1 VIEIGIGPDS
11 WGVWFGEDA
20 RQPPWT
26 QFLDEVVEAGYSW
39 IERGPEGYLPLD
51 VPTLKAELDA
61 RNLRLSAV
69 HAMRPLEN
77 ANVWAAL
84 EGDVERACETAA
96 ALGAQTLVLIDDLY
110 TDPLTGAQIAP
121 RELDEAGWAR
131 LVDTTNRVADLARER
146 WHMTLAFHPH
156 VDTHVER
163 EDQIE
168 RLLAETE
175 PERVSLCFDIGHH
188 AYLGAD
194 AVAFMRRHRS
204 RISYLH
210 LKNVD
215 PAVLERVER
224 EELPFAA
231 AVTAD
236 VFTELPSG
244 AVDMQALAA
253 LLDQTGYSGFAVIE
267 QDMYPAPFDKP
278 LPIAKRTREYLR
290 ELGVG

>member
-11 WGVWFGEDA
+11 WGVWFGDDP

-39 IERGPEGYLPLD
+39 IERGPEGYLP
-51 VPTLKAELDA
+51 VGVARLKAELA
-61 RNLRLSAV
+61 SRGLGLSAA
-69 HAMRPLEN
+69 HAMRPLESP
-77 ANVWAAL
+77 AAWPEL

-96 ALGAQTLVLIDDLY
+96 AFGAQTLVLIDDLY
-110 TDPLTGAQIAP
+110 TDARTGAAVAP

-131 LVDTTNRVADLARER
+131 LVETTNRVAEMVRER
-146 WHMTLAFHPH
+146 WQMMVAFHPH

-168 RLLAETE
+168 RLLEETE

-188 AYLGAD
+188 AYLGQD
-194 AVAFMRRHRS
+194 AVDFARRHHS

-215 PAVLERVER
+215 GPVLERVAR
-224 EELPFAA
+224 DDVPFAQ
-231 AVTAD
+231 AVAAD
-236 VFTELPSG
+236 VFTELPDG
-244 AVDMQALAA
+244 AIDMKAFAR
-253 LLDQTGYSGFAVIE
+253 LLDEIGYAGFAVIE

-290 ELGVG
+290 ELGIG

>member
-11 WGVWFGEDA
+11 WGVWFGQDQ
-20 RQPPWT
+20 RQPAWT
-26 QFLDEVVEAGYSW
+26 RFLDEVVEAGYSW

-51 VPTLKAELDA
+51 LSSLKAELDA
-61 RNLRLSAV
+61 RGLRLSAA

-77 ANVWAAL
+77 RAVWPEL
-84 EGDVERACETAA
+84 EGDVERACQTAT
-96 ALGAQTLVLIDDLY
+96 ALGAKTLVLIDDLY
-110 TDPLTGAQIAP
+110 TDPRTGAPTAP
-121 RELDEAGWAR
+121 HELDQAGWAR
-131 LVDTTNRVADLARER
+131 LVETTNRVAELALER
-146 WHMTLAFHPH
+146 WQMTLAFHPH

-175 PERVSLCFDIGHH
+175 PDLVSLCFDIGHH
-188 AYLGAD
+188 AYLGQD
-194 AVAFMRRHRS
+194 ALEFTRRHHR

-215 PAVLERVER
+215 TAVRKRVAHER
-224 EELPFAA
+224 LPFAK
-231 AVTAD
+231 AVAAD
-236 VFTELPSG
+236 VFTELPDG
-244 AVDMQALAA
+244 AVDMKALAG
-253 LLDQTGYSGFAVIE
+253 LLDEIGYEGFAVIE

-290 ELGVG
+290 ELGIG

>member
-11 WGVWFGEDA
+11 WGVWFGDDP

-51 VPTLKAELDA
+51 VSTLKEELDA
-61 RNLRLSAV
+61 RGLRLSAA
-69 HAMRPLEN
+69 HAMGPLEEQR
-77 ANVWAAL
+77 AWDTL
-84 EGDVERACETAA
+84 EGDVERACETAV
-96 ALGAQTLVLIDDLY
+96 ALGAQTLVLIDGLY
-110 TDPLTGAQIAP
+110 TDPHTGAPTAP

-131 LVDTTNRVADLARER
+131 LVETTNRVAELARGR

-175 PERVSLCFDIGHH
+175 PDRVSLCFDIGHH
-188 AYLGAD
+188 AYLGQD
-194 AVAFMRRHRS
+194 AIEFARRHCR

-215 PAVLERVER
+215 AGVRERVAR
-224 EELPFAA
+224 EKLPFVK
-231 AVTAD
+231 AVSTD
-236 VFTELPSG
+236 VFTELPDG
-244 AVDMQALAA
+244 AIDMKEFAA
-253 LLDQTGYSGFAVIE
+253 LLDEIGYSGFAVIE

-290 ELGVG
+290 EVGIG